1 MKIKQPL
8 TRRTV
13 VRGAAAFV
21 AAGLASGTSFAQGTY
36 PSRPVKL
43 IVPFPAGSATDAVGR
58 LVGDRLARRL
68 GQPFVVENRA
78 GAGGNIGS
86 QLIAT
91 AAPDGYTVGLGVF
104 GVHAINP
111 HLFKNMPFD
120 SIKDFQPIGMLAT
133 AIQVLV
139 VNSKVPVKSVQDLI
153 AYAKARPSE
162 LNFASPGN
170 GSTGQLAASLLES
183 STGIKFTNVPF
194 PGAAQARNSLLAGDT
209 QVTFE
214 LVTTATPH
222 INAGTVKAL
231 AVTGNERSPALPNV
245 PTMSEAGVKDFE
257 VTTWFSLVGPVGM
270 PEAVV
275 ETLNRTTNEILAQA
289 DMRKALLDLGTVP
302 APGTPAQLRERM
314 ERDRVKWGEVIRK
327 AGTKL
332 D

>member
-1 MKIKQPL
+1 MKQQPS
-8 TRRTV
+8 RRSLIQ
-13 VRGAAAFV
+13 GAAA
-21 AAGLASGTSFAQGTY
+21 LIASAMSGSAFTQQAY

-58 LVGDRLARRL
+58 LVSDRLQRQL

-86 QLIAT
+86 RLIAT
-91 AAPDGYTVGLGVF
+91 AAPDGYTIGLGVF

-139 VNSKVPVKSVQDLI
+139 VNPKVPVNSVQELV
-153 AYAKARPSE
+153 AYARARPGE

-194 PGAAQARNSLLAGDT
+194 TGAAQARTSLLAGDT

-214 LVTTATPH
+214 LVTTAAPH
-222 INAGTVKAL
+222 VTAGTLKAL
-231 AVTGNERSPALPNV
+231 AVTGTERSPALPDL
-245 PTMSEAGVKDFE
+245 PTMREAGLKDFE

-275 ETLNRTTNEILAQA
+275 NTINRAANEILAQP
-289 DMRKALLDLGTVP
+289 DVRKALQDIGTVP

-314 ERDRVKWGEVIRK
+314 ERDRAKWGEVIRK

>member
-1 MKIKQPL
+1 MKQQVN
-8 TRRTV
+8 RRTLL
-13 VRGAAAFV
+13 RGMAAL
-21 AAGLASGTSFAQGTY
+21 AASAMTTAPALAQDAY
-36 PSRPVKL
+36 PARPVKL
-43 IVPFPAGSATDAVGR
+43 IVPFPPGSATDAVGR
-58 LVGDRLARRL
+58 LIGDRLARNL
-68 GQPFVVENRA
+68 GRPFVIENRP

-86 QLIAT
+86 RMIAT
-91 AAPDGYTVGLGVF
+91 AAPDGYTIGLGVF

-139 VNSKVPVKSVQDLI
+139 VNPKVPVNSVQELI
-153 AYAKARPSE
+153 AYARARPGE

-183 STGIKFTNVPF
+183 SAGIKFTNVPF
-194 PGAAQARNSLLAGDT
+194 IGAAQARTSLLAGDT
-209 QVTFE
+209 HVTFE
-214 LVTTATPH
+214 LVTTAAPH
-222 INAGTVKAL
+222 VSAGALKAL
-231 AVTGNERSPALPNV
+231 AVTGAERSPALANL
-245 PTMSEAGVKDFE
+245 PTMREAGIKDFE

-275 ETLNRTTNEILAQA
+275 SLLNGAANDILAQA
-289 DMRKALLDLGTVP
+289 DVRKALNDLGTTP
-302 APGTPAQLRERM
+302 SPGTPAQLRERM
-314 ERDRVKWGEVIRK
+314 ERDRATWGEVIRK